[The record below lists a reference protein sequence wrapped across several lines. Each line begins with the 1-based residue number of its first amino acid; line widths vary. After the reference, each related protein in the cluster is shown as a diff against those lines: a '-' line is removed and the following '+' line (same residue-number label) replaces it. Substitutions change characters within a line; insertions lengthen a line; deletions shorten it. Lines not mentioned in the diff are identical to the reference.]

1 MVRGLLRLRDE
12 VAELCTV
19 QVTAFPQDGI
29 FARDGDEERLEN
41 ALRLGVDCV
50 GGIPHY
56 EPTSELGLQGGA
68 SRVRAREAVLAPHRR
83 ALRRDGRPELA
94 LPRGDGRR
102 HGEVR
107 ARRPRHRVALHRDG
121 LVRAVLLVEAAR
133 VPAPRGHQHRRQSVR
148 ELAHPGPARRL
159 SEATRL
165 RAAEGAARSGRQ
177 RVARQRRDHGSV
189 VPARPRRHGRG
200 RLARAALHVHERAR
214 GDPGDAPLRD
224 RARRPHARRRG
235 RVRDRGRA
243 SPPIS
248 SSTTRRARSRCCA
261 CIRRAAG

>member
-12 VAELCTV
+12 VADLCTI

-41 ALRLGVDCV
+41 AIRLGVDCV

-56 EPTSELGLQGGA
+56 EPTSELGLQRGA
-68 SRVRAREAVLAPHRR
+68 PRLRAREAVLAADRR

-107 ARRPRHRVALHRDG
+107 ARRPRDRAPLHGDG

-133 VPAPRGHQHRRQSVR
+133 LPAPRRDQHRRQPVR
-148 ELAHPGPARRL
+148 ELAHPGTARRL
-159 SEATRL
+159 SEAARV
-165 RAAEGAARSGRQ
+165 RAAEGAARGRRQ
-177 RVARQRRDHGSV
+177 RLARQRRDHGSV
-189 VPARPRRHGRG
+189 VLDGPRRHGRG
-200 RLARAALHVHERAR
+200 RVA
-214 GDPGDAPLRD
+214 
-224 RARRPHARRRG
+224 
-235 RVRDRGRA
+235 
-243 SPPIS
+243 
-248 SSTTRRARSRCCA
+248 SRCTS
-261 CIRRAAG
+261 RT